1 MPWRVV
7 SLCREIRNEM
17 QFPSS
22 VEVLMR
28 RRGSKVGG
36 EARVLLLGGAGVR
49 LHRGMQLDH

>member
-1 MPWRVV
+1 
-7 SLCREIRNEM
+7 M

-28 RRGSKVGG
+28 RRGSQVGG